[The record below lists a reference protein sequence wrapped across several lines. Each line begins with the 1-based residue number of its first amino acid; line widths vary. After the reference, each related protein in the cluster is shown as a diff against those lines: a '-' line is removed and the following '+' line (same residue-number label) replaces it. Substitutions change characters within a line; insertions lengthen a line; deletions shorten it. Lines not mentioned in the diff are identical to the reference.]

1 MVIKFCFALILTLMM
16 SFTAQANAYKAFV
29 FSHQGETLPY
39 RLLYPRNFDP
49 EQSYPLVL
57 FLHGAGERG
66 DDNLVQLTHGAE
78 LFAGEAIR
86 REYPAIVV
94 FPQAA
99 EEDYW
104 ARVEVEQDSRPY
116 ALRFA
121 DKETQPTQ
129 AMQLLLGLMDELS
142 AKSFVDQQRIYVG
155 GLSMGGMGTY
165 EILARRPQMFA
176 AAIAICG
183 GGNLENAKH
192 YRQGL
197 PLWAFHGAEDD
208 VVDADLSEQM
218 VAAINQHG
226 GNARLTLYK
235 DTGHNSWDR
244 AFAEPNLLPWL
255 FSHHLLKS
263 AVVQR

>member
-1 MVIKFCFALILTLMM
+1 MM
-16 SFTAQANAYKAFV
+16 SFTAQANAYKALV

-39 RLLYPRNFDP
+39 RILYPLNFDP

-66 DDNLVQLTHGAE
+66 DDNLAQLTHGAE
-78 LFAGEAIR
+78 LFAREAIQ

-104 ARVEVEQDSRPY
+104 ANVDVNSESSPY
-116 ALRFA
+116 KLRFA
-121 DKETQPTQ
+121 DKDAQPTQ

-142 AKSFVDQQRIYVG
+142 SEPFVDQQRIYVG

-165 EILARRPQMFA
+165 EILARRPKMFA

-183 GGNLENAKH
+183 GGNLKNAGH

-197 PLWAFHGAEDD
+197 PLWAFHGEDD
-208 VVDADLSEQM
+208 EVVDADLSEQM

-235 DTGHNSWDR
+235 DTGHNSWDK
-244 AFAEPNLLPWL
+244 AFSEPDLFPWL
-255 FSHHLLKS
+255 FSHQLDD
-263 AVVQR
+263 